1 MDFLVVV
8 SVTVFET
15 VTTFVGVTT
24 LALEILSAN
33 VVKGT
38 PVVVTPGVTSTGLFG
53 IWLKNYYIYQK

>member
-1 MDFLVVV
+1 MDFFVVV

-38 PVVVTPGVTSTGLFG
+38 PVVLTPGVTLTGLFG
-53 IWLKNYYIYQK
+53 IWLKNYYIYQN

>member
-1 MDFLVVV
+1 MDFFVVV

-38 PVVVTPGVTSTGLFG
+38 PVVVTPGVTSTVFLEYG
-53 IWLKNYYIYQK
+53 